1 MIKWIVDHAS
11 AGVLTVLFHII
22 VAIGALEVRV
32 REAYYKLAGIPYYK
46 GRGKFHDYVVRKS
59 DVS

>member
-1 MIKWIVDHAS
+1 MIKRIVEHAF

-22 VAIGALEVRV
+22 VAIGTLEVRV
-32 REAYYKLAGIPYYK
+32 REAYYKIADIPYYK
-46 GRGKFHDYVVRKS
+46 GRDKFHDYVVRKS